1 MTSHRTARKEYR
13 SARRWSAL
21 AAVALLLVLFVA
33 GAVQAACV
41 CGTGKMTNWFPGTAP
56 ITIDGTMSDWSS
68 ITANPNNNICDGY
81 PSSALS
87 DLDAPIQSTGRDLM
101 QFTYTFDSNYVYAYT
116 QRYASDSN
124 TDNFIYYA
132 DTNNDGLM
140 ETGEPVVVVSWQGSN
155 RTVGVYLG
163 TYQAYYAGGDP
174 MVCTTGKSAG
184 QSCSSGYADGY
195 HLPGTIVN
203 LPASGHPTYTGQWGS
218 VSGTEMEWKVSWAD
232 LGLGTNPG
240 TPFTFHVA
248 STNSQPG
255 AGSFPAQVDDNM
267 GGCGGKGGTT
277 QYAGVGIAPAQTLT
291 LSSATSYSTTHT
303 LTNTGNGADNFTLS
317 STVSGS
323 NNPTPTVTYSYQ
335 GTSFTDTKNLGA
347 SFTLAAGASITV
359 TVTYSFAS
367 SPASKNYTVTTTAK
381 SDFDPT
387 VTAQVVD
394 SLTSQQAVVL
404 VSNTVGGYASF
415 SYFGGSNGL
424 PANLVLTSSAGNDPV
439 ASPGYVVN
447 PAQGASITQA
457 ITSGWLFGSGSCNY
471 ASSGS
476 PLAGTNYSFAPSGT
490 NVVLTIN
497 KAAFTGD
504 NVICTFANLKLP
516 SITLSKLLGGA
527 RVSDSDQ
534 FSVQLISG
542 GSVIASSSSA
552 GTGSQVTSGTGWLSY
567 TATGTGASYSL
578 GETKSA
584 GPTPAN
590 VYAATLSC
598 TNNGYPASSPSAL
611 GESFTP
617 GIGDNYLCWITN
629 TPPLLRVQLQT
640 VSGTGSFGYLGNN
653 GVGSFTLDTGASNPA
668 SQSFVLAALNTAT
681 ALAQSTPS
689 GWRLNGASCR
699 DAAGAPVTSTLAG
712 DTLTVAA
719 TAVQAGVSLVCSFE
733 DVLEPKLLVTK
744 SADSPNVAPG
754 QLVTYTSLMSNSAG
768 NALSVTVTDTLSPY
782 LALGL
787 NSYGAGVPFQMIEGS
802 TPSGLTLGTP
812 AYSRDNGAT
821 WSYVPVSGGGG
832 APAGYDANITNWR
845 IPMSGTMNAWAGG
858 SAPYPYFTVTYKAL
872 VR

>member
-1 MTSHRTARKEYR
+1 MTSYRFARGGYR
-13 SARRWSAL
+13 CARRL
-21 AAVALLLVLFVA
+21 AALVA
-33 GAVQAACV
+33 GALLFLVLLAGGVQAACV
-41 CGTGKMTNWFPGTAP
+41 CGSGKMTNWFPGTAP
-56 ITIDGTMSDWSS
+56 ISIDGSMSDWSS
-68 ITANPNNNICDGY
+68 IALNPNNNICDGY
-81 PSSALS
+81 PNSALS

-116 QRYASDSN
+116 VRYASDSN

-163 TYQAYYAGGDP
+163 TYDAYYPGGDP

-184 QSCSSGYADGY
+184 QSCAPGYADGY

-203 LPASGHPTYTGQWGS
+203 LPASGHPTYTGTWGS
-218 VSGTEMEWKVSWAD
+218 TSGTEMEWKVSWAD
-232 LGLGTNPG
+232 LGLAANPG
-240 TPFTFHVA
+240 TPFTFHVS

-277 QYAGVGIAPAQTLT
+277 QYGGVGIAPAQTLT
-291 LSSATSYSTTHT
+291 LSAATSYSTSHT
-303 LTNTGNGADNFTLS
+303 LTNTGNGADNFTLT

-335 GTSFTDTKNLGA
+335 GVSFSDTKNLGA
-347 SFTLAAGASITV
+347 SFSLAAGASITV
-359 TVTYSFAS
+359 TVTYSFPS

-404 VSNTVGGYASF
+404 ASNTVGGYAGF
-415 SYFGGSNGL
+415 SYSGGTNGL
-424 PANLVLTSSAGNDPV
+424 PASLVLTSSAGNDPV

-447 PAQGASITQA
+447 PAQGATITQA
-457 ITSGWLFGSGSCNY
+457 ITAGWIFGSGSCVYASNGAALAGANY
-471 ASSGS
+471 GFASSG
-476 PLAGTNYSFAPSGT
+476 G
-490 NVVLTIN
+490 NVTLTIS

-504 NVICTFANLKLP
+504 NVICTFTNLKLP

-534 FSVQLISG
+534 FTVQLLSG

-552 GTGSQVTSGTGWLSY
+552 GSGSQVVSGTGWLSY

-578 GETKSA
+578 GEQKSA

-590 VYAATLSC
+590 VYAAAVSC
-598 TNNGYPASSPSAL
+598 TNNGYPASSPTAL

-629 TPPLLRVQLQT
+629 TPPLLRVQLLT
-640 VSGTGSFGYLGNN
+640 VSGTGSFGYAGSN
-653 GVGSFTLDTGASNPA
+653 GVGSFTLDTGSGNPA
-668 SQSFVLAALNTAT
+668 SQSFVLSALNTAT
-681 ALAQSTPS
+681 ALAQTTPG
-689 GWRLNGASCR
+689 GWRLNGASCH
-699 DAAGAPVTSTLAG
+699 DAAGTPVSSSLSG
-712 DTLTVAA
+712 DTLTLPGA
-719 TAVQAGVSLVCSFE
+719 AVQAGVNLTCSFE
-733 DVLEPKLLVTK
+733 DVLEPKLLVTR
-744 SADSPNVAPG
+744 SADSPNAAPG

-768 NALSVTVTDTLSPY
+768 NALSVVVSDTLSPY

-787 NSYGAGVPFQMIEGS
+787 NSYGAGVPFQMTEGS
-802 TPSGLTLGTP
+802 TPSGLTLGAP
-812 AYSRDNGAT
+812 VYSRDNGAT
-821 WSYVPVSGGGG
+821 WNYLPLSGGGG
-832 APAGYDANITNWR
+832 APAGYDANVTNWR
-845 IPMSGTMNAWAGG
+845 IPMNGTMNAWAGG
-858 SAPYPYFTVTYKAL
+858 SSPYPSFSVTYKAQ